1 MLDGH
6 SAREKRKSRI
16 VLFSADAHFVQA
28 ARSMLNTNAAVG
40 FSIIESGLNGLS
52 AEREMRDATV
62 VIVDLGKPEQKQR
75 ALSDLQDL
83 IGRTGSDLP
92 VIVVVDSFDEVVA
105 RMLVQMRVA
114 DILVKP
120 VEPTELLRA
129 CARVMRTGSEQSQ
142 IYTFLPV
149 TGGVGTTT
157 IAIQSALTLLGNKG
171 QNNPSTCLVD
181 LNLHRGACADY
192 LDIEA
197 RLNLKEIE
205 ISPERLDRQ
214 LLEGMLS
221 YHPSGLAVMAAPDLP
236 TELLPVAPNIVMGML
251 NVVCQCFEKIVIDM
265 PNAWHSWTDNVVL
278 GSNKLFIVS
287 EATVPSLR
295 KAKQLAQTISAK
307 FGQRPKPNVIVNRFQ
322 WQLFGSGLRRADLK
336 SALGDAFACTIPHN
350 HRLVRE
356 AIDRGVPLNEV
367 RKNSDVAVAIKQFIT
382 PRRVKTS
389 ALLQSPNRSPALNWA
404 WPGRA

>member
-28 ARSMLNTNAAVG
+28 ARSVFNTNAAVG
-40 FSIIESGLNGLS
+40 FSIVESGLDGLS
-52 AEREMRDATV
+52 AERVIRDAAV
-62 VIVDLGKPEQKQR
+62 VIVDLGTPEQKQR
-75 ALSDLQDL
+75 GLSDLQDL
-83 IGRTGSDLP
+83 IGRAGGDLP
-92 VIVVVDSFDEVVA
+92 VIVVVDSFDEVVG
-105 RMLVQMRVA
+105 RTLVQMRVA

-149 TGGVGTTT
+149 TGGAGTTT
-157 IAIQSALTLLGNKG
+157 IAIQSALTLLDNKN
-171 QNNPSTCLVD
+171 QKSPSTCLVD
-181 LNLHRGACADY
+181 LNFHRSACVDY

-221 YHPSGLAVMAAPDLP
+221 NPPSGLAVIAAPNLP
-236 TELLPVAPNIVMGML
+236 TELLSVTPNIVMGML
-251 NVVCQCFEKIVIDM
+251 NVVCQCFEQIVIDM
-265 PNAWHSWTDNVVL
+265 PNAWHSWTENVVL
-278 GSNKLFIVS
+278 GSNKLFLVS

-295 KAKQLAQTISAK
+295 KA
-307 FGQRPKPNVIVNRFQ
+307 
-322 WQLFGSGLRRADLK
+322 
-336 SALGDAFACTIPHN
+336 
-350 HRLVRE
+350 
-356 AIDRGVPLNEV
+356 
-367 RKNSDVAVAIKQFIT
+367 
-382 PRRVKTS
+382 
-389 ALLQSPNRSPALNWA
+389 
-404 WPGRA
+404 